1 MTYDGIIDQEIKNY
15 AKGIL
20 ALSDEGKETRLI
32 CLETIDKI
40 QTALMEKRQPF
51 FDKVDEI
58 VLKYDVNNNEYGLF
72 QAKKEL
78 NDISLTLD
86 VEAERLVHALMEKY
100 RKNKQF

>member
-1 MTYDGIIDQEIKNY
+1 MKYDGIIDQEIKDS
-15 AKGIL
+15 AKEVL
-20 ALSDEGKETRLI
+20 VLPDEGRETRTL

-58 VLKYDVNNNEYGLF
+58 VLKYDVNNNEFELF
-72 QAKKEL
+72 QARREL

-86 VEAERLVHALMEKY
+86 VEAERLVHELMEKY
-100 RKNKQF
+100 RKNKQL